1 MSVYTPPPSESDD
14 VKSATL
20 VRRIRRRAKEP
31 ACLKEWRQRMAGEA
45 GKAVYALRKH
55 IERINADRK
64 NHGFGFLPV
73 RGGQGPRAL
82 ARARQQPPRRSPPED
97 QDHIKRPT
105 KP

>member
-20 VRRIRRRAKEP
+20 RAAHPPPSEG
-31 ACLKEWRQRMAGEA
+31 AGLPQGVAPTHGERS

-64 NHGFGFLPV
+64 NHGFAFLPV
-73 RGGQGPRAL
+73 GGLIKAKAHALWRAL
-82 ARARQQPPRRSPPED
+82 ANNLVAAHRLR
-97 QDHIKRPT
+97 IKIT
-105 KP
+105 